1 MKRLAFLVPLL
12 TLAAAAARAED
23 PATNAPPAAATNGAA
38 TLKSPIVMRGVMAS
52 RQPGMR
58 GKALGRYGRREDSPV
73 EAQMRALRWLKS
85 IQREDG
91 SWPEPSAATTALALL
106 AYNSSYNTVFPYESE
121 ASCTN
126 GVRFLASA
134 VDENGAFRS
143 GDRGE
148 WTLPVGLVALECWV
162 WARDDPGAAAIVRAK
177 RRLLDRQRDS
187 GLWGPEGG
195 PDDPWYTWIAL
206 RALAGS
212 PAFPEDTVAAA
223 SRAADALARAFDAE
237 AGVLRAPDGSPDPA
251 TRMLPYAME
260 LLGVSWG
267 APAQKALAKSLAPV
281 RFSWEGWDGADL
293 PLASASPLRDA
304 AAMHLSSLEIGWPY
318 TRDWLSGYSTNR
330 VPRQTVLGTNEC
342 DYVDFRGRK
351 CSIGWWDSPSADE
364 FRFCDGG
371 PELPCVRWKD
381 GRRIEGTTTL
391 GARIYDTCLMVIPDR
406 VSMHDYQV
414 HHHEIALSGV
424 AVPEVF
430 RSSGNEWAPA
440 VFRRSN
446 DTVRV
451 TARRRPNDAP
461 PATNAAP
468 RVLRVGPGEAFSRPS
483 DAAKAA
489 RDGDTVVIE
498 GGEWTGDVCVW
509 RANDIRIYGAGAD
522 RTVLDADGRT
532 AAGKGLWVV
541 QGTNVTIRGVTLRGA
556 ACPDRNGAGIRHEA
570 DGALTVTD
578 CRFEGNENG
587 FLSGVATNAVLT
599 FERCVFRDNGAGD
612 GLSHNVYAGRA
623 KKLVFRDCV
632 SDHAREGH
640 ALKSRA
646 LETVVENCVFD
657 DGDDG
662 RSSYLVDC
670 PNGGRVRIAGCRFVQ
685 SPVAPNGTMVSV
697 GEEGGLYP
705 DSALDLRD
713 NANHFENRRASGTDV
728 RSFVP
733 EAGDASRRDQ

>member
-1 MKRLAFLVPLL
+1 MKRLALFLPLL
-12 TLAAAAARAED
+12 ALAAAPARAEG
-23 PATNAPPAAATNGAA
+23 PATNVSAVVKSPIATNG
-38 TLKSPIVMRGVMAS
+38 LMRS
-52 RQPGMR
+52 RNPGAR
-58 GKALGRYGRREDSPV
+58 GRALGRYGRREDSPV
-73 EAQMRALRWLKS
+73 EAQVRALRWLKS

-106 AYNSSYNTVFPYESE
+106 AYNSSYNTGFPYESE

-126 GVRFLASA
+126 GARFLSSA

-143 GDRGE
+143 GDPGE
-148 WTLPVGLVALECWV
+148 WTLPVGLVALECWA
-162 WARDDPGAAAIVRAK
+162 WTLDAPGAAAIVRAK

-187 GLWGPEGG
+187 GLWGPEDG
-195 PDDPWYTWIAL
+195 PDDLWYTWLAL
-206 RALAGS
+206 RALVGS
-212 PAFPEDTVAAA
+212 RAFPEDTVAAA

-237 AGVLRAPDGSPDPA
+237 AGVLRAPDGSADPA
-251 TRMLPYAME
+251 TRMLPYALE
-260 LLGVSWG
+260 LLGAPWG
-267 APAQKALAKSLAPV
+267 SSAQKALARSLAPV

-304 AAMHLSSLEIGWPY
+304 AAMHLSSIQIGWRHN
-318 TRDWLSGYSTNR
+318 RDWISGYSTNR
-330 VPRQTVLGTNEC
+330 VPHQTVLGTNEC
-342 DYVDFRGRK
+342 DYVDLSGRK
-351 CSIGWWDSPSADE
+351 RSIGWWDSPSADE

-381 GRRIEGTTTL
+381 GRRVESTTTL
-391 GARIYDTCLMVIPDR
+391 GARIYDTCLMIVPDR
-406 VSMHDYQV
+406 VEMHDYQV
-414 HHHEIALSGV
+414 YHHEIALSGV

-430 RSSGNEWAPA
+430 RTPGNPYRIEPAPA
-440 VFRRSN
+440 VTRRSN
-446 DTVRV
+446 GTVRV
-451 TARRRPNDAP
+451 TVARRRPDDAP
-461 PATNAAP
+461 SATNGAP
-468 RVLRVGPGEAFSRPS
+468 RVLRVGPGKAFKKPSEA
-483 DAAKAA
+483 AAAA

-498 GGEWTGDVCVW
+498 AGEWTGDACVW
-509 RANDIRIYGAGAD
+509 RANDIRIYGAGPD
-522 RTVLDADGRT
+522 KTILDADGRA

-556 ACPDRNGAGIRHEA
+556 KCPDRNGAGIRHEA
-570 DGALTVTD
+570 DGALTVED
-578 CRFEGNENG
+578 CRFERNENG

-623 KKLVFRDCV
+623 KKLVFRDCA

-646 LETVVENCVFD
+646 LVTIVDRCLFD

-705 DSALDLRD
+705 DSALDLRND
-713 NANHFENRRASGTDV
+713 ANLFENRRASGTEV

-733 EAGDASRRDQ
+733 EAKNATHRDR